1 MKTRIFDISLGAMLG
16 ALLLGVQVA
25 LSFIPNIELVSF
37 LIIIYTL
44 TLRSKALIPIYVFV
58 FLEGFIYG
66 FGIWWINYLYIW
78 TVLFLVVMLLS
89 KVDSVIVWSI
99 VSAGYGLFF
108 GMLCAIP
115 YLFMGGINMAIAYWV
130 EGIIFDIA
138 HCIGNFIACI
148 ILFKPVNRFFKKI
161 YSQILTI

>member
-1 MKTRIFDISLGAMLG
+1 MLG

-25 LSFIPNIELVSF
+25 LSFLPNIELVSF

-58 FLEGFIYG
+58 FLEGFVYG
-66 FGIWWINYLYIW
+66 FGVWWINYLYIW
-78 TVLFLVVMLLS
+78 TVLFLVVRLFS
-89 KVDSVIVWSI
+89 SVKSTVFWSV
-99 VSAGYGLFF
+99 VSAAFGLFF

-115 YLFMGGINMAIAYWV
+115 YLFMGGINMAIAYWI

-138 HCIGNFIACI
+138 HCFGNFTACI
-148 ILFKPVNRFFKKI
+148 ILFKPVNRFFYKI
-161 YSQILTI
+161 YNQLLTI